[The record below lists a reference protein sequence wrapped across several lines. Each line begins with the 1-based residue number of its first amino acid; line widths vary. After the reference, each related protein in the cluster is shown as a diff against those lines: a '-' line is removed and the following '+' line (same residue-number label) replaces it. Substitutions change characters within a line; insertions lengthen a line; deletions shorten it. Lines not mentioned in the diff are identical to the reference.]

1 MNINLLF
8 KDRQEC
14 TIMRVLIVHLCD
26 TKMYTFDM
34 LKWFFFNLVEPCLI
48 SHFCKVG
55 SMGFKI
61 INAHSFI
68 SLMFCSLIITDLLK
82 ELGFP
87 AFLLSLYRQ
96 TQRIKECPINLTV
109 TKLR

>member
-1 MNINLLF
+1 MYRLL
-8 KDRQEC
+8 
-14 TIMRVLIVHLCD
+14 ILLIDFFTFEGCFARL
-26 TKMYTFDM
+26 YTFVCQD
-34 LKWFFFNLVEPCLI
+34 WFFFNLVEPCLI

>member
-1 MNINLLF
+1 MYTFTI
-8 KDRQEC
+8 QEC
-14 TIMRVLIVHLCD
+14 TLS
-26 TKMYTFDM
+26 
-34 LKWFFFNLVEPCLI
+34 WFFFNLVEPCLI

>member
-1 MNINLLF
+1 MRGLLILLMLF
-8 KDRQEC
+8 L
-14 TIMRVLIVHLCD
+14 TLWIYHPIL
-26 TKMYTFDM
+26 YT
-34 LKWFFFNLVEPCLI
+34 LVYQKWFFFNLVEPCLI

>member
-1 MNINLLF
+1 
-8 KDRQEC
+8 
-14 TIMRVLIVHLCD
+14 
-26 TKMYTFDM
+26 MYTFDTQT
-34 LKWFFFNLVEPCLI
+34 WFFFNLVEPCLI